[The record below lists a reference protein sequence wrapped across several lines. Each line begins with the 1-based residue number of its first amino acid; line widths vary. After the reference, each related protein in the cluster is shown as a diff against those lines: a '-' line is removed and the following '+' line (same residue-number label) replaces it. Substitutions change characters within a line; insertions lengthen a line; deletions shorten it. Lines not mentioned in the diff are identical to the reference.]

1 MEGREREPKG
11 PYVFHATKV
20 KHLLERT
27 VELDKHGG
35 NSKGVKAKKVM
46 DLDGSGAYTQD
57 LGTTYLYLANTW
69 EVATSQGY
77 QRVWSGG
84 GEKEGVY
91 FGVLP

>member
-35 NSKGVKAKKVM
+35 NSKGVKAKKVI
-46 DLDGSGAYTQD
+46 DLDGSGAYT
-57 LGTTYLYLANTW
+57 
-69 EVATSQGY
+69 
-77 QRVWSGG
+77 
-84 GEKEGVY
+84 
-91 FGVLP
+91 